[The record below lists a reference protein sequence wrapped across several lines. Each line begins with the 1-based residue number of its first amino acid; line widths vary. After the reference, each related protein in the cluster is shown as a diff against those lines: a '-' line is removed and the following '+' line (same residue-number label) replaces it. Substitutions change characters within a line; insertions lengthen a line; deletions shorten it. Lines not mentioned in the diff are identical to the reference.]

1 MLYSVDETCFLR
13 FNYRLFDIGKLVQER
28 RKTDV
33 TEEISDPDK
42 KIGKGSFGEVYK
54 AKWTYYSHGGEERN
68 PTTMD
73 VAVKKLS
80 GDVIEWTD
88 ETIRKVRPTGSSITL
103 S

>member
-1 MLYSVDETCFLR
+1 MLYLVDETCFLR
-13 FNYRLFDIGKLVQER
+13 FSYRLFDIGKLVQER
-28 RKTDV
+28 RKTNV

-54 AKWTYYSHGGEERN
+54 AKWTYYSHGGERT

-80 GDVIEWTD
+80 RDVIAGTD
-88 ETIRKVRPTGSSITL
+88 EVRPTRSSMTL